1 LARRPP
7 ELIELG
13 RIAGSYGVRGWVK
26 VAPQKGVAEAL
37 VAAKEWWL
45 GGKACRVEE
54 AKVHSATVVAKLAGL
69 ETREQALALKSTKI
83 LVARGALPDKDDGRY
98 YLADLLG
105 LEVLNTQGVALGV
118 VRQWLT
124 NGPQDVMEVAGDR
137 TRLLPWVA
145 AVVKAVDLDA
155 GRIEVEWEADW

>member
-37 VAAKEWWL
+37 VAAKQWWL

-69 ETREQALALKSTKI
+69 ETREQALALKGTKI
-83 LVARGALPDKDDGRY
+83 LVARSALPDKDDGRY
-98 YLADLLG
+98 YLADLVG
-105 LEVLNTQGVALGV
+105 LEVVNGEGAKLGV
-118 VRQWLT
+118 LRQWLT

-137 TRLLPWVA
+137 VRLVPWVA

-155 GRIEVEWEADW
+155 GRIEVAWEADW